1 MKKYDFLANV
11 QQHIDKAQEEE
22 KKEKIGL
29 IINSLQRP
37 FTEVLQ
43 AVCEKQKKDV
53 EELYKSLGW
62 MKK

>member
-1 MKKYDFLANV
+1 MKKSYNFLENV
-11 QQHIDKAQEEE
+11 NKHI
-22 KKEKIGL
+22 EKIEENQRNVELGKV
-29 IINSLQRP
+29 IHSLQRP

-62 MKK
+62 KK